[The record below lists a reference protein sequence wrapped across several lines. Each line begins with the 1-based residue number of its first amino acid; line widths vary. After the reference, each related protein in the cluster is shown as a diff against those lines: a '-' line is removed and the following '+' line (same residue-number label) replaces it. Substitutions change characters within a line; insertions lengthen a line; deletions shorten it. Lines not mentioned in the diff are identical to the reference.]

1 VNKAKTSAVGA
12 VPDHAPV
19 SAEESGIEAGH
30 SALLKYLGGMA
41 LAFAPFLLLMD
52 DAHWVNIIA
61 FTYLMAGL
69 AAAWNIIGG
78 FGGQFSLG
86 HGVFFAIGAYVTAQF
101 YSLWG
106 ISPWLTMIPAAL
118 FAALVAVL
126 ISWPTFR
133 LRGPFFAIATL
144 AFNEV
149 AFVIANHFDSLTG
162 GPRGMMIPFKA
173 GFENMIFRE
182 RWQYAL
188 LMFAFMAIVVG
199 VTVWLRRSRLG
210 YYLLAVREDEDA
222 ARASG
227 ISVLGTKLRGM
238 ALSAGLTAVGGTLF
252 VMYLR
257 FVDPPTL
264 FTLPEVGVKFA
275 LLSLIGGIG
284 TIAGPLLG
292 AALIIPFENYL
303 RGELANALPGVSL
316 VILGLLMVLA
326 ALFMKRGVVGVIDNL
341 LQRRRKNDKGGRKN
355 G

>member
-1 VNKAKTSAVGA
+1 VSKAEQHPIGE

-19 SAEESGIEAGH
+19 APDVSGIESGQR
-30 SALLKYLGGMA
+30 ALLKFLIGMA
-41 LAFAPFLLLMD
+41 LAFAPFLVLLQD
-52 DAHWVNIIA
+52 THWVNIIA

-144 AFNEV
+144 AFNTA

-162 GPRGMMIPFKA
+162 GPRGMMIPYKA
-173 GFENMIFRE
+173 GLENMIFRE

-188 LMFAFMAIVVG
+188 LMFGFMVVVVG
-199 VTVWLRRSRLG
+199 ITVVLRRSRLG

-222 ARASG
+222 ARAAG
-227 ISVLGTKLRGM
+227 INVLGDKLRGM
-238 ALSAGLTAVGGTLF
+238 ALSAALTAVGGTLF

-292 AALIIPFENYL
+292 AALIIPFENFL

-316 VILGLLMVLA
+316 AILGLLMVLA
-326 ALFMKRGVVGVIDNL
+326 ALFMKRGVVGVIDDL
-341 LQRRRKNDKGGRKN
+341 LRRVRGKGGKKH

>member
-1 VNKAKTSAVGA
+1 MSKAEQPHVGA

-19 SAEESGIEAGH
+19 SAEQSGIESGAT
-30 SALLKYLGGMA
+30 ALLKYLGGMA
-41 LAFAPFLLLMD
+41 ILFAPFVLLVD
-52 DAHWVNIIA
+52 DAHWLNIIA

-69 AAAWNIIGG
+69 SAAWNIIGG

-86 HGVFFAIGAYVTAQF
+86 HGVFFAIGAYVTAKF
-101 YSLWG
+101 YTLFA

-162 GPRGMMIPFKA
+162 GPRGIMIPFKA
-173 GFENMIFRE
+173 GLENMIFRE
-182 RWQYAL
+182 RWHYAL
-188 LMFAFMAIVVG
+188 LMFGFMAVVVA
-199 VTVWLRRSRLG
+199 VTVALRRSRLG

-222 ARASG
+222 ARAAG
-227 ISVLGTKLRGM
+227 INVLGTKLRGM
-238 ALSAGLTAVGGTLF
+238 ALSAGLTAIGGTLF

-257 FVDPPTL
+257 YIDPPTL

-275 LLSLIGGIG
+275 LLALIGGIG

-292 AALIIPFENYL
+292 AALIIPFENFL

-316 VILGLLMVLA
+316 AILGLLMVLA
-326 ALFMKRGVVGVIDNL
+326 ALFMKRGIVGVFDSL
-341 LQRRRKNDKGGRKN
+341 LRRVRAKGGNKH

>member
-1 VNKAKTSAVGA
+1 MNKTNPHTAGSGVI
-12 VPDHAPV
+12 
-19 SAEESGIEAGH
+19 ESDQRAW
-30 SALLKYLGGMA
+30 LKYMGGMG
-41 LAFAPFLLLMD
+41 LAFLPFLVFIN
-52 DAHWVNIIA
+52 DAHWLNIIA
-61 FTYLMAGL
+61 FTYLMGGL

-86 HGVFFAIGAYVTAQF
+86 HGVFFGIGAYMTARLYISF
-101 YSLWG
+101 GW
-106 ISPWLTMIPAAL
+106 SPWLTMLPVALLAAGI
-118 FAALVAVL
+118 AML

-149 AFVIANHFDSLTG
+149 AFVLANHFESVTG
-162 GPRGMMIPFKA
+162 GPRGLMIPFKA
-173 GFENMIFRE
+173 GFANMIFKE

-188 LMFAFMAIVVG
+188 LMFAFVLVVVG

-227 ISVLGTKLRGM
+227 INVLGVKLRGM
-238 ALSAGLTAVGGTLF
+238 ALSAALTSVGGTLF
-252 VMYLR
+252 TMYLR
-257 FVDPPTL
+257 FIDPPTI

-275 LLSLIGGIG
+275 LLSLIGGVG

-303 RGELANALPGVSL
+303 RGELSDSLPGMSL
-316 VILGLLMVLA
+316 AVLGLLMVLA
-326 ALFMKRGVVGVIDNL
+326 ALFMKRGIMGVIEDVVK
-341 LQRRRKNDKGGRKN
+341 RVRSKGRAGK
-355 G
+355 